1 MMYCSEY
8 YEYSMPS
15 CKTEIYSYFM
25 LFTSS
30 TYYLRQPLEISSVL
44 FDNLDTTE
52 ETIDS
57 YSKLRKEYASEIDFY
72 VMHLRDYHVR
82 GLPRTMIYGG
92 KLGKIKYINCER
104 STI

>member
-30 TYYLRQPLEISSVL
+30 TYYLRQSIEISSVL

-57 YSKLRKEYASEIDFY
+57 YSKLRKENASEIDFY
-72 VMHLRDYHVR
+72 VMHFRDYHASWLAQNDAYMAAILKNKVS
-82 GLPRTMIYGG
+82 
-92 KLGKIKYINCER
+92 K
-104 STI
+104 S